1 MVGRSHRTV
10 LGPPA
15 IEHDELNAQNGF
27 AKKVRREASA
37 SSPRIPH
44 DGNVD
49 LGEGS
54 YVVNKDLIA
63 RSVDIAALVSAMRAY
78 QVGRI
83 GIEGMTIVRAGHPE
97 SSFDLQG
104 SRNPI

>member
-1 MVGRSHRTV
+1 MSRTYPIVGRSHRTV
-10 LGPPA
+10 PGPPV

-27 AKKVRREASA
+27 GKKVRREASA

-54 YVVNKDLIA
+54 YVVNKDLM
-63 RSVDIAALVSAMRAY
+63 SAMRAY